1 MDSERETI
9 ALTSFKKGSAQRAG
23 VLLGLKQTLGR
34 FELAELYFELYF
46 VRKAEN
52 VVTVN
57 GNRTCVI
64 S

>member
-9 ALTSFKKGSAQRAG
+9 ALTSFK
-23 VLLGLKQTLGR
+23 